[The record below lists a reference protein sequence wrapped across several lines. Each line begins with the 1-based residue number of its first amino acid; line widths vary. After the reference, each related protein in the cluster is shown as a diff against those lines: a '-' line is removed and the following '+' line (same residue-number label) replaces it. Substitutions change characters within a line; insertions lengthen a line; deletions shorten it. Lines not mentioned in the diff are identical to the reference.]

1 MGRVHPLPGPRD
13 GQGHGPQK
21 FAGGLV
27 LLHRRGDRLHP
38 GQPDDL
44 VDERAR
50 LPDHDWRQAHVQP
63 SQRLPALLRIDH
75 PARFLRGAPGDAV
88 PQPAAPVA
96 SPPPPTRPVRPG
108 HPRPV
113 FHRDRNRRPEIF
125 RVGTPRAA
133 GILRQQAHRSGGGI
147 MRYVLLGFALAGAM
161 ILAIAGLRY
170 DDGGRISRRP
180 PIELFPDMDRQ
191 PKLRPQAHNNLFA
204 DQFSSRLP
212 VEGTVARTR
221 PFVVEGREIYP
232 FEDNALNTGRIP
244 GTTNFVET
252 IPLPLTEQRLA
263 RGRQR
268 YTINCSPCHGAA
280 GDGKGITSRYQ
291 MIAMA
296 NFHDPPLVKMPD
308 GETFTT
314 ITSA

>member
-1 MGRVHPLPGPRD
+1 
-13 GQGHGPQK
+13 
-21 FAGGLV
+21 
-27 LLHRRGDRLHP
+27 
-38 GQPDDL
+38 
-44 VDERAR
+44 
-50 LPDHDWRQAHVQP
+50 
-63 SQRLPALLRIDH
+63 
-75 PARFLRGAPGDAV
+75 
-88 PQPAAPVA
+88 
-96 SPPPPTRPVRPG
+96 
-108 HPRPV
+108 
-113 FHRDRNRRPEIF
+113 
-125 RVGTPRAA
+125 
-133 GILRQQAHRSGGGI
+133 
-147 MRYVLLGFALAGAM
+147 MRYVLLGFALAGVM

-252 IPLPLTEQRLA
+252 IPLPLTEQLLA

-296 NFHDPPLVKMPD
+296 NFHDPRLVKMPD
-308 GETFTT
+308 GEIFNT
-314 ITSA
+314 ITYGKNLMGAYGPNVAVTDRWAIVAYVRALERSRLATRDDVPEAQRSVLSR